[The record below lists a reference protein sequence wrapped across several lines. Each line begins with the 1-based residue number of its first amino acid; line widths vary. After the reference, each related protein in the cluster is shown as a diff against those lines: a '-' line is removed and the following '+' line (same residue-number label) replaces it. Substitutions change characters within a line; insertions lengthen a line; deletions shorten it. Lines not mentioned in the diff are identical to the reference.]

1 MADAPTA
8 TATAAG
14 VQVSFAPDRASSSP
28 SMLSS
33 LGADDAAN
41 FVKVLQRCGLER
53 FHDPLLAELESRAPE
68 SPEELAATL
77 RSGLPKEIGMRLFEA
92 ARFLRCLDESQ
103 GAAGAGGAAARRP
116 PSAFRMKGKAEAEGE
131 IVRTAHEFLVA
142 ARLSRYS
149 AALHEHGL
157 GLMDLPEVTE
167 DDLRAAG
174 VDKEFH
180 RKRFLREARNL
191 TLPSASEPEPE
202 PEDGLEPG
210 LDGTADD
217 EALTSELDARADA
230 DVPMA
235 TTSPALERTD
245 AGAIYGVRGPAAP
258 KPQPEPEPAPAAAA
272 PALDQTVDL
281 ARTGSAE
288 LTSFWEQ
295 GEAAVPLESRDAKAA
310 QLFSMLGRSVAEP
323 PKDNSFFERRFVLER
338 GSPLGRGAFGVV
350 LKGRDKQRQRDVAIK
365 EVMPGRRKESLN
377 AWEIK
382 QLVRAPTY
390 LAALPCPTR
399 TANLTAQT

>member
-14 VQVSFAPDRASSSP
+14 VQVSFAPDRASSTP
-28 SMLSS
+28 SLLSS
-33 LGADDAAN
+33 LGADEAAN
-41 FVKVLQRCGLER
+41 FVKVLERCGLER
-53 FHDPLLAELESRAPE
+53 FHDPLLAELESRASG
-68 SPEELAATL
+68 SPEELTAML

-103 GAAGAGGAAARRP
+103 GAAGAAGAAARRP

-131 IVRTAHEFLVA
+131 VVRTAHEFLVA
-142 ARLSRYS
+142 ARLSHYS
-149 AALHEHGL
+149 AELHEHGL
-157 GLMDLPEVTE
+157 SLMDLPEVTE

-210 LDGTADD
+210 LDGTAED
-217 EALTSELDARADA
+217 EALTSELDARADTT
-230 DVPMA
+230 PMA
-235 TTSPALERTD
+235 TTSPALERAG

-258 KPQPEPEPAPAAAA
+258 TPQPEPEPAPAAAA

-399 TANLTAQT
+399 SANLTAQT

>member
-14 VQVSFAPDRASSSP
+14 VQVSFAPDRASSTP
-28 SMLSS
+28 SLLSS
-33 LGADDAAN
+33 LGADEAAN
-41 FVKVLQRCGLER
+41 FVKVLERCGLER
-53 FHDPLLAELESRAPE
+53 FHDPLLAELESRASG
-68 SPEELAATL
+68 SPEELTAML

-103 GAAGAGGAAARRP
+103 GAAGAAGAAARRP
-116 PSAFRMKGKAEAEGE
+116 PSAFRMKGKAEAAGE
-131 IVRTAHEFLVA
+131 VVRTAHEFLVA

-149 AALHEHGL
+149 AELHEHGL
-157 GLMDLPEVTE
+157 SLMDLPEVTE

-210 LDGTADD
+210 LDGTAED
-217 EALTSELDARADA
+217 EALTSELDARADT
-230 DVPMA
+230 PMA
-235 TTSPALERTD
+235 TTSPALERAG

-258 KPQPEPEPAPAAAA
+258 TPQPEPEPAPAAAA

-382 QLVRAPTY
+382 QLVRAPT
-390 LAALPCPTR
+390 
-399 TANLTAQT
+399 

>member
-14 VQVSFAPDRASSSP
+14 VQVSFAPDRASSTP
-28 SMLSS
+28 SLLSS
-33 LGADDAAN
+33 LGADEAAN
-41 FVKVLQRCGLER
+41 FVKVLERCGLER
-53 FHDPLLAELESRAPE
+53 FHDPLLAELESRASG
-68 SPEELAATL
+68 SPEELTAML

-103 GAAGAGGAAARRP
+103 GAAGAAGAAARRP

-131 IVRTAHEFLVA
+131 VVRTAHEFLVA

-149 AALHEHGL
+149 AELHEHGL
-157 GLMDLPEVTE
+157 SLMDLPEVTE

-180 RKRFLREARNL
+180 RKRFLREVRNL

-210 LDGTADD
+210 LDGTAED
-217 EALTSELDARADA
+217 EALTSELDARADTT
-230 DVPMA
+230 PMA
-235 TTSPALERTD
+235 TTSPALERAG

-258 KPQPEPEPAPAAAA
+258 TPQPEPEPAPAAAA

-399 TANLTAQT
+399 SANLTAQT

>member
-1 MADAPTA
+1 
-8 TATAAG
+8 
-14 VQVSFAPDRASSSP
+14 
-28 SMLSS
+28 
-33 LGADDAAN
+33 
-41 FVKVLQRCGLER
+41 
-53 FHDPLLAELESRAPE
+53 
-68 SPEELAATL
+68 
-77 RSGLPKEIGMRLFEA
+77 MRMFEA
-92 ARFLRCLDESQ
+92 ARFLRCLNESQ
-103 GAAGAGGAAARRP
+103 GVAASSA

-131 IVRTAHEFLVA
+131 VVRTAHEFLVA

-157 GLMDLPEVTE
+157 SLMDLPEVTE

-210 LDGTADD
+210 LDGTAED
-217 EALTSELDARADA
+217 EALTSELDARADTT
-230 DVPMA
+230 PMA
-235 TTSPALERTD
+235 TTSPALERAG

-258 KPQPEPEPAPAAAA
+258 TPQPEPEPAPAAAA

-382 QLVRAPTY
+382 QLVRAPT
-390 LAALPCPTR
+390 
-399 TANLTAQT
+399 